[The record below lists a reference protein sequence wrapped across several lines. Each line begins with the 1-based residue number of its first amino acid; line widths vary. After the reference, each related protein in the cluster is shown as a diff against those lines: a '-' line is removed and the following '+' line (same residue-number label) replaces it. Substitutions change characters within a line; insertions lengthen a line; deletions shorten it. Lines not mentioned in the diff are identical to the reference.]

1 MTNRP
6 TEIFTDGELHRALEL
21 YRATGPRVFWQR
33 CTAEI
38 IEPLLPL
45 LDERLGYEGD
55 PAILS
60 YMLLELFVAADKS
73 FMAP

>member
-1 MTNRP
+1 MLSSSTAR
-6 TEIFTDGELHRALEL
+6 
-21 YRATGPRVFWQR
+21 RVQGFSRQR

-60 YMLLELFVAADKS
+60 YMLLELFVATDKS